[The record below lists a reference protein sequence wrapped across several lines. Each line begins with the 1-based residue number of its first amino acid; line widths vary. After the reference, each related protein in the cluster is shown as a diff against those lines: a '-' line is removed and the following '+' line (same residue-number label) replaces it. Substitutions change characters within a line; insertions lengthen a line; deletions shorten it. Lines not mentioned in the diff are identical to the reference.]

1 MKDCVL
7 IEKPLVSIII
17 PCYRQAEYISEA
29 IESVISQTYDN
40 WECIIID
47 DGSPDNTK
55 DVSSLYIRS
64 DKRIKYIYQEN
75 QGVSNARNNGILF
88 SRGKYILPLDAD
100 DIIASTYV
108 EKAVSIL
115 ESHPEYK
122 LVYCKAEKF
131 GKESGI
137 WQLPEYKFEDLLWN
151 NMIFCSAMYRR
162 CDYEKTKGYNPTMV
176 FGIEDW
182 DFWLSLLSPE
192 DKVYRIDE
200 VLFYYRVKTVS
211 RTTALST
218 KFETSARQICRNH
231 PELYDDAILLHLRLQ
246 SLLSE
251 INKIKDSK
259 SYRIGRTITLPY
271 RMLKKVLKPD

>member
-55 DVSSLYIRS
+55 DISSLYIRY

-115 ESHPEYK
+115 ESHPEYAVAGTLIQRFDEEGYWGTPGKGHKVSVKDIFQLRAFTHPSVMMRKTALTKVGGYTVSPLTMRSQDFDLWCK
-122 LVYCKAEKF
+122 LYCNGFVGFNMDE
-131 GKESGI
+131 I
-137 WQLPEYKFEDLLWN
+137 LLD
-151 NMIFCSAMYRR
+151 Y
-162 CDYEKTKGYNPTMV
+162 YEKRNATKEVVFKYKYSLYKMMKYWRKKMRLPISYN
-176 FGIEDW
+176 
-182 DFWLSLLSPE
+182 
-192 DKVYRIDE
+192 Y
-200 VLFYYRVKTVS
+200 YAYRVLIKLLVP
-211 RTTALST
+211 RFVLV
-218 KFETSARQICRNH
+218 
-231 PELYDDAILLHLRLQ
+231 LYKN
-246 SLLSE
+246 
-251 INKIKDSK
+251 NK
-259 SYRIGRTITLPY
+259 
-271 RMLKKVLKPD
+271 